1 MSQNPIPEPITT
13 LPLQDLLD
21 SYAEPAILMDK
32 HYVIH
37 GCNSAYVTQFG
48 QVNLSKGLKCYEVSH
63 SFAKPCDQEGES
75 CPMLACVDSGL
86 PDRLMHVHVT
96 SRGREYVEVEMRPIA
111 IHGGKPEFF
120 LEILKPS
127 HIAQATPSPVGL
139 VGASEPFN
147 QMLDL
152 IRRVAPSR
160 VSVFLSGASGTG
172 KEVVARAIHD
182 ASDRSD
188 KPFVPVECSGLTES
202 LFESELFGHEKG
214 AFTGAYSNK
223 KGLVEAAHGG
233 TLFLDEIGDVPM
245 PLQVKLLRLLET
257 KTYRKVGSVDTRH
270 TDFRLISA
278 TNQDLTSMVES
289 GTFRLDLYYRIS
301 VFPIHIP
308 SLSERKKDIPLLIE
322 TLLQRM
328 EGFRGFGI
336 TTQAVEALQ
345 NYDFPGNIR
354 ELLNFLERASLLA
367 ENKPIDIKHLP
378 QVCQIMPSASNSEEE
393 NLDDTIL
400 SLKEVER
407 RYIKRVLTRNQEDR
421 RVLAEKLGVSERT
434 LYRKIE
440 EANLGGT
447 GEPSPSAGDNSPDA
461 AEL

>member
-1 MSQNPIPEPITT
+1 MSSNPLTTPIAH
-13 LPLQDLLD
+13 LPLHHFLN
-21 SYAEPAILMDK
+21 SYAEPAILLDK
-32 HYVIH
+32 NYFIH
-37 GCNSAYVTQFG
+37 GCNNAYINEFKEKNMLQG
-48 QVNLSKGLKCYEVSH
+48 RKCFEVSH
-63 SFAKPCDQEGES
+63 SFSKPCDQEGES
-75 CPMLACVDSGL
+75 CPMLTCLDTGL
-86 PDRLMHVHVT
+86 PDKMMHVHVT

-111 IHGGKPEFF
+111 GPDGQPEYF

-127 HIAQATPSPVGL
+127 HIAQAMPSPVGL
-139 VGASEPFN
+139 VGTSEPFN
-147 QMLDL
+147 HMLDL

-233 TLFLDEIGDVPM
+233 TLFLDEIGDVPL

-270 TDFRLISA
+270 TDFRLIAA
-278 TNQDLTSMVES
+278 TNQNLTAMVEA

-308 SLSERKKDIPLLIE
+308 SLSERKKDIPLLVE

-336 TTQAVEALQ
+336 TDQAIKALE
-345 NYDFPGNIR
+345 NYHFPGNIR

-378 QVCQIMPSASNSEEE
+378 EVCQLAPLPSDMVSAIP
-393 NLDDTIL
+393 DDIIL
-400 SLKEVER
+400 PLKEVER
-407 RYIKRVLTRNQEDR
+407 RYIKRMLTNNQIDR

-440 EANLGGT
+440 EANT
-447 GEPSPSAGDNSPDA
+447 DFPVDQVDPE
-461 AEL
+461 ET